1 MRIIW
6 SPTARDDLKHVRS
19 YIARQNPAAAANV
32 AKAILQAVQNLA
44 RHPSMGRPGR
54 LPGTREL
61 VITGTP
67 FIVPY
72 TVRDQNV
79 EIIAV
84 LHGAQMW
91 PDKPTG

>member
-19 YIARQNPAAAANV
+19 YIARQNPAAAA
-32 AKAILQAVQNLA
+32 AKAILEAVQKLA

-61 VITGTP
+61 VVTGTP
-67 FIVPY
+67 FMVPY
-72 TVRDQNV
+72 TVRDQDV

-91 PDKPTG
+91 PDEPTG